1 LLNTR
6 GNTRAKVNALVGLA
20 IILLIAFCLS
30 SCASYTARALR
41 MRELLSEEDYE
52 KTLQK
57 VEKIDKNTSA
67 LLYLYEKGLVLHNEG
82 SFEESNQ
89 SFEKSD
95 LLLEDLYTRSVS
107 REVGALVTSDV
118 IIKYRGERFEAAL
131 IHYYKILNYLY
142 LGQPEEALVECR
154 KLNHKLQTFLD
165 QEGSYY
171 VNDPFLQY
179 LTGMIYLMEGEHVDA
194 NVSLR
199 VALEWYQKLHE
210 AYQVEIPELL
220 YCDLVKSAEA
230 LGESEEAELYRKEC
244 GRPGG
249 KADDDDWGAVNI
261 FLECGYV
268 PFKREVNIVLPI
280 FKDEVSDDWD
290 KDALAVTLA
299 DRHGAPVVYGREVEY
314 LLKVS
319 IPEMVVELS
328 RFGYAKIRTVNP
340 EGPYGREVSTTL
352 VENPA
357 NLALSAF
364 EERKATI
371 LLKTVLRGLAKYLGT
386 SKAEEEKGWLFGW
399 IVNLFGV
406 ATETADTRSWTT
418 LPEKILMARLELPE
432 GQYDISVD
440 VFGVSEELVESF
452 TIPDVNIRAGR
463 TTFLN
468 YRVH

>member
-1 LLNTR
+1 MLNMR
-6 GNTRAKVNALVGLA
+6 GSTRAKVDVFIGLA
-20 IILLIAFCLS
+20 TILLIAFSLS

-41 MRELLSEEDYE
+41 MRELLSQEDYE

-57 VEKIDKNTSA
+57 VEKIDKKTSA

-82 SFEESNQ
+82 SFEESNRC
-89 SFEKSD
+89 FEESD

-118 IIKYRGERFEAAL
+118 IIKYRGERFESAL

-179 LTGMIYLMEGEHVDA
+179 LTGMVYFMEGEHVDA

-199 VALEWYQKLHE
+199 VALEWYQKLHQ

-220 YCDLVKSAEA
+220 YCDLVKSAQA
-230 LGESEEAELYRKEC
+230 LGELEEAALYRKEC
-244 GRPGG
+244 ERTGDE
-249 KADDDDWGAVNI
+249 AADDDWGAVNI

-268 PFKREVNIVLPI
+268 PFKREINIVLPI
-280 FKDEVSDDWD
+280 YKDEVSDDWD

-299 DRHGAPVVYGREVEY
+299 GRHGEPVVHGREIEY
-314 LLKVS
+314 LLRVS
-319 IPEMVVELS
+319 IPEMVVEPS
-328 RFGYAKIRTVNP
+328 RFEYAKIRTVNP
-340 EGPYGREVSTTL
+340 DGSFGKEVSTTL
-352 VENPA
+352 VENPG
-357 NLALSAF
+357 NLAWRAF

-386 SKAEEEKGWLFGW
+386 SKAEKSKGKLFGW

-406 ATETADTRSWTT
+406 ATESADTRSWTT

-432 GQYDISVD
+432 GDYEISVD
-440 VFGVSEELVESF
+440 VFGFSQELVESF
-452 TIPDVNIRAGR
+452 SIPDVNIRADR

-468 YRVH
+468 YRVY